1 MTTKIKKEQ
10 EDKIKKIMKY
20 AGKGKIDEKY
30 NNLSLSEI
38 KEKKEKEKKE
48 KEKNDKKFYD
58 CGLEIRNLKEFLE

>member
-30 NNLSLSEI
+30 NNLSSSEI
-38 KEKKEKEKKE
+38 

-58 CGLEIRNLKEFLE
+58 YGLEIKSLNEFLE

>member
-1 MTTKIKKEQ
+1 MTTKIEKEQ

-38 KEKKEKEKKE
+38 KEKKEKEK
-48 KEKNDKKFYD
+48 NDKKFYD
-58 CGLEIRNLKEFLE
+58 WGLEIRNLKEFLE

>member
-30 NNLSLSEI
+30 NNLTLSEI
-38 KEKKEKEKKE
+38 KEKKE

-58 CGLEIRNLKEFLE
+58 WGLEIRNLKEFLE